1 MAGSG
6 AKAAITE
13 LMSPYRESPVDRAV
27 AEPAVRVRREAGIR
41 LPDAL
46 IPATA
51 RAHRLSLLPGMS
63 ATLGWSLSCDGAA
76 CAGNYSGGPVSW
88 WRRPSVRRSSF
99 NRAS

>member
-51 RAHRLSLLPGMS
+51 RAHRLSLVTRNEGD
-63 ATLGWSLSCDGAA
+63 LGL
-76 CAGNYSGGPVSW
+76 VLEL
-88 WRRPSVRRSSF
+88 RRRRL
-99 NRAS
+99 R